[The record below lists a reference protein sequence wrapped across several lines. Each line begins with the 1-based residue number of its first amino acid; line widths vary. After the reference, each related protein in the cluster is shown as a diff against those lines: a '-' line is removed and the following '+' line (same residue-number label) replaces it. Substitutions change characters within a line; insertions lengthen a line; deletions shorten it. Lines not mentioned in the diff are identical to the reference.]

1 MAVLC
6 YLFHCRQGDCPL
18 VIRRSDTCGCIMIGT
33 QDQRVPGSYQ
43 EDDVPTY
50 VYACTECNHGFEA
63 HQAFSDDALTTCP
76 ECGGKLRKVF
86 NSVGIVFK
94 GSGFYRNDSRGS
106 ATTTTPPATPAGSS
120 DSSSSSTPDSKPSG
134 SSSETKAGTTSS
146 APASSGSAA

>member
-1 MAVLC
+1 MAVPPD
-6 YLFHCRQGDCPL
+6 LFHCRQSDSRL
-18 VIRRSDTCGCIMIGT
+18 VIRRSDTRGCIMLLALNGREC
-33 QDQRVPGSYQ
+33 QPGYQ

-63 HQAFSDDALTTCP
+63 QQAFSDDALTTCP

-106 ATTTTPPATPAGSS
+106 NT
-120 DSSSSSTPDSKPSG
+120 ST
-134 SSSETKAGTTSS
+134 SSSESTGVTMRSRRRARS
-146 APASSGSAA
+146 ATRPLRSHPR